1 VKALAVLLNE
11 LLQAGLEDGQPAR
24 PQGLDAVADDVP
36 DRDVV
41 AEGGEARTR
50 DQADVPRPEDPD
62 LAQLFFFFPSS
73 GRSPLAIASIVSFD
87 NESRSVFT
95 TQ

>member
-11 LLQAGLEDGQPAR
+11 LLQAGLEDRQPAG
-24 PQGLDAVADDVP
+24 PQALDALADDVP

-41 AEGGEARTR
+41 PERGEARTR
-50 DQADVPRPEDPD
+50 DQADVPRPEDPE

-73 GRSPLAIASIVSFD
+73 GRSPVAIASIVSFD
-87 NESRSVFT
+87 SESRSVFT

>member
-1 VKALAVLLNE
+1 MKALAVLLNE
-11 LLQAGLEDGQPAR
+11 LLQAGLEDRQPAR
-24 PQGLDAVADDVP
+24 PQAFDALADDVP

-62 LAQLFFFFPSS
+62 LAQFFFFPSS
-73 GRSPLAIASIVSFD
+73 GRSPWAIASIVSFD
-87 NESRSVFT
+87 SESRSVFT

>member
-1 VKALAVLLNE
+1 VKALAVLLNQP
-11 LLQAGLEDGQPAR
+11 LQAGLEDRQPAR
-24 PQGLDAVADDVP
+24 PQAVDALADDVP

-41 AEGGEARTR
+41 AERGEARTR
-50 DQADVPRPEDPD
+50 DQTDVPRPEDPD
-62 LAQLFFFFPSS
+62 LAQFFFFFPSS

-87 NESRSVFT
+87 SESRSVFT

>member
-11 LLQAGLEDGQPAR
+11 LLQAGLEDRQPAC
-24 PQGLDAVADDVP
+24 PQALDALADDVP
-36 DRDVV
+36 DRYVV
-41 AEGGEARTR
+41 AERGEARTR
-50 DQADVPRPEDPD
+50 DQADIPRPEDPE

-73 GRSPLAIASIVSFD
+73 GRSPVAIASIVSFD
-87 NESRSVFT
+87 SESRSVFT